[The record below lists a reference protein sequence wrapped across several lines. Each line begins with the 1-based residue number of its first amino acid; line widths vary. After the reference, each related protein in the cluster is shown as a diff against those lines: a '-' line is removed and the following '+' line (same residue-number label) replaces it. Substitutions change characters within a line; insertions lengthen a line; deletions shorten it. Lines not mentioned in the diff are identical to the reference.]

1 MTEFEFNDQLDD
13 LMMAIEDAIDD
24 AIEEIDT
31 DIDYE
36 NAAGILTLSFE
47 NGTQI
52 ILSRQGALRQLWMA
66 SRSGGYHF
74 DFNEEREQW
83 VCESNGQVF
92 IELLNRCASE
102 QAEEPVTLELE

>member
-13 LMMAIEDAIDD
+13 LMMAIED

-47 NGTQI
+47 NGTKI

-66 SRSGGYHF
+66 TRSGGFHF
-74 DFNEEREQW
+74 DFEEEREQW
-83 VCESNGQVF
+83 VCDSNGEEFV
-92 IELLNRCASE
+92 EMLNKCASD
-102 QAEEPVTLELE
+102 QAEEPVSLELE

>member
-13 LMMAIEDAIDD
+13 LMMAIED

-47 NGTQI
+47 NGTKI
-52 ILSRQGALRQLWMA
+52 ILSRQGALRQLWVA
-66 SRSGGYHF
+66 TRSGGFHF
-74 DFNEEREQW
+74 DFNSDKEQW
-83 VCESNGQVF
+83 FCDSNGEEFV
-92 IELLNRCASE
+92 ELLNRCASD
-102 QAEEPVTLELE
+102 QAEEPVTLVIE

>member
-13 LMMAIEDAIDD
+13 LMMAIEDAIED
-24 AIEEIDT
+24 IDT

-36 NAAGILTLSFE
+36 NAAGILTLRFD

-66 SRSGGYHF
+66 ARSGGFHF
-74 DFNEEREQW
+74 DFNDEREQW
-83 VCESNGQVF
+83 ICDSNGEEFVK
-92 IELLNRCASE
+92 LLNQYASE
-102 QAEEPVTLELE
+102 QAGEPVTLELQ